1 MHCGGLAQRLTAMKS
16 LYFLYHELRTLP
28 SDYSYA
34 MESADFERHCELFA
48 KRQQAADAVQPM
60 VTFDDGHRSNYEL
73 ALPVLQ
79 RHDLRG
85 YFFITTGWIG
95 QRSGYMDWKELR
107 GLHAAGQAIGA
118 HGWTHTLL
126 THCTAAQLRH
136 ELLDARLRLED
147 GLGHA
152 VTAMSLPGGRS
163 NRRVLEA
170 CWIAGYTEVFTSV
183 PRLEPSVRE
192 PRSTVGRLNIR
203 SGAQTEW
210 LERLLEPRS
219 TLLARLERQERI
231 KHVSR
236 VLLGDR
242 IYAKLWSILNHEDP
256 HPATGPAQ

>member
-1 MHCGGLAQRLTAMKS
+1 MKS
-16 LYFLYHELRTLP
+16 LHLLYHELRTLP

-34 MESADFERHCELFA
+34 MECADFERHCELFA
-48 KRQQAADAVQPM
+48 KRQQQAADAIQAT

-85 YFFITTGWIG
+85 HFFITAGWIG
-95 QRSGYMDWKELR
+95 QRAGYMDWRELR

-126 THCTAAQLRH
+126 THCTPAQLGH
-136 ELLDARLRLED
+136 ELLDARLCLED

-152 VTAMSLPGGRS
+152 VTTMSLPGGRS

-170 CWIAGYTEVFTSV
+170 CWAAGYTEVFTSV
-183 PRLEPSVRE
+183 PGLEPPVRA
-192 PRSTVGRLNIR
+192 PRSTVGRLNMR
-203 SGAQTEW
+203 GGVGAEW
-210 LERLLEPRS
+210 LECLLEPQS
-219 TLLARLERQERI
+219 KLLARLRRQERI

-242 IYAKLWSILNHEDP
+242 IYARLWSILNHEDRQ
-256 HPATGPAQ
+256 PATGPAQ